1 MLWRGIDVAIDDR
14 GILWN
19 QFILARALTRTVRIV
34 AADSADEA
42 PEFCYAD
49 THAGSGRIKG
59 PLPHLSSVLS
69 ERASFSAAPFFQAIS
84 TPMPGFAHPGSWILA
99 ARVIDSLKE
108 GVSLEID
115 ANDIDESV
123 IAAGRDHRE
132 GTWVRFWSHDW
143 FLFLRSRLKNAK
155 PPHFVFIDPPPD
167 DSRGPAY
174 GIDAA
179 ILLDTLAVPYLLT
192 YPVDSPQDSIDQ
204 IGRTGLE
211 LRLADRGFGVLLG
224 GGAEAA
230 TLDLLADLRRL
241 ARLLGGE
248 FVPRLPREADYA
260 I

>member
-1 MLWRGIDVAIDDR
+1 MAVDDR

-19 QFILARALTRTVRIV
+19 QFILARALARTVRSV
-34 AADSADEA
+34 AASAGDEA
-42 PEFCYAD
+42 AEFCYAD
-49 THAGSGRIKG
+49 THAGSGRIQG
-59 PLPHLSSVLS
+59 PLPSLAAILS
-69 ERASFSAAPFFQAIS
+69 ERNAFAAAPFFQAIS
-84 TPMPGFAHPGSWILA
+84 LPLPGFAHPGSWVLA
-99 ARVIDSLKE
+99 ARVVAALGE
-108 GVSLEID
+108 RVTLEVD
-115 ANDIDESV
+115 ANDIDEAV
-123 IAAGRDHRE
+123 IAAARDHRE
-132 GTWVRFWSHDW
+132 GAWARFWSHDW

-167 DSRGPAY
+167 DARGPAY

-192 YPVDSPQDSIDQ
+192 YPADSPQDSIDQ

-224 GGAEAA
+224 GGAETA
-230 TLDLLADLRRL
+230 TLDLLTDLRRL

-248 FVPRLPREADYA
+248 FAPRLPCEADYA